1 MQVILLEDVK
11 AHGRKG
17 EVVEVSEGYAR
28 NFLFPAHYA
37 IEATAASVN
46 AMKEKE
52 ESGKR
57 KVKKNEKQ
65 EKKQAAALDGLEIV
79 VQAKSE
85 GGKLFAAVGPKAVRD
100 ALKELGHKVDEEQ
113 IEMTPI
119 KDVGAG
125 EAVVNFDSGYE
136 ATISIVVEA

>member
-37 IEATAASVN
+37 IEATTSAVN
-46 AMKEKE
+46 AMNEREKSE
-52 ESGKR
+52 KR
-57 KVKKNEKQ
+57 KVKRSEKDD
-65 EKKQAAALDGLEIV
+65 KKIAAALDGLEIV

-119 KDVGAG
+119 KDVGTG

>member
-1 MQVILLEDVK
+1 M
-11 AHGRKG
+11 
-17 EVVEVSEGYAR
+17 
-28 NFLFPAHYA
+28 
-37 IEATAASVN
+37 N
-46 AMKEKE
+46 AMNEREKSE
-52 ESGKR
+52 KR
-57 KVKKNEKQ
+57 KVKRSEKDD
-65 EKKQAAALDGLEIV
+65 KKIAAALDGLEIV

-100 ALKELGHKVDEEQ
+100 ALKELGHKVDEGQ

-119 KDVGAG
+119 KDVGTG

>member
-17 EVVEVSEGYAR
+17 EIVEVSEGYAR

-37 IEATAASVN
+37 IEATRASVV

-52 ESGKR
+52 DGAKR
-57 KVKKNEKQ
+57 KVKKNEKE
-65 EKKQAAALDGLEIV
+65 EKKQAAALDGLEVV

-100 ALKELGHKVDEEQ
+100 ALKELGYKVDEEQ

-119 KDVGAG
+119 KDVGTG
-125 EAVVNFDSGYE
+125 EAIVNFDSGYE
-136 ATISIVVEA
+136 ATVMIIVET